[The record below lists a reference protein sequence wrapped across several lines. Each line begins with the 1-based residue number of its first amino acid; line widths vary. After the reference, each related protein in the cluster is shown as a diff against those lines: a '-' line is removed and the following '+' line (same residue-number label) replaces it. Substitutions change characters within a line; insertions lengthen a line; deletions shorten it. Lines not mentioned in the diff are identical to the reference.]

1 MSCGKWHLKDFDTF
15 EEEYYGLKGSFETE
29 ELAIAGGKEKLKEL
43 EETQPSSQSGGQDPL
58 GIQDKVFVVRP
69 DGTDFRVF

>member
-1 MSCGKWHLKDFDTF
+1 MGNYCWRFSPAHSVPQI
-15 EEEYYGLKGSFETE
+15 YQI
-29 ELAIAGGKEKLKEL
+29 IAGGKEKLKEL